1 MTPERMQ
8 LQAQYANA
16 VYEAERW
23 AREAEI
29 AGKLLRELA
38 RSEAESLFQGT
49 GASDD
54 AGERKMTKT
63 PEIYRNEL
71 MNGLHSRLAK
81 QLRVSRSHVYRVA
94 QGERSSPRVDRA
106 LRNELQ
112 KIDRAVAKYESECKS
127 VRSVAA

>member
-1 MTPERMQ
+1 MGSG
-8 LQAQYANA
+8 
-16 VYEAERW
+16 
-23 AREAEI
+23 I
-29 AGKLLRELA
+29 FLA
-38 RSEAESLFQGT
+38 PYFRNSVAAT
-49 GASDD
+49 DY
-54 AGERKMTKT
+54 MTKT

-71 MNGLHSRLAK
+71 MNGLYSRLAK